1 MKEMRKDELTRL
13 KVDGEKFDELF
24 GTKVKEK
31 TVEAPAPIDAFEG
44 MLNSNPMAA
53 EAFRN
58 MTQKKQDMMRI
69 WVGNATQE
77 TTRAKRVAKALSELT
92 TR

>member
-1 MKEMRKDELTRL
+1 
-13 KVDGEKFDELF
+13 
-24 GTKVKEK
+24 
-31 TVEAPAPIDAFEG
+31 
-44 MLNSNPMAA
+44 MAA